1 MAEDAA
7 SFKIEIDLMI
17 FGSRL
22 ENTVAS
28 AITPSI
34 THNGA
39 EVTSCHD
46 HENLYIAKPIK
57 LSFFIYTSCSAYLAL

>member
-46 HENLYIAKPIK
+46 HENL
-57 LSFFIYTSCSAYLAL
+57 

>member
-57 LSFFIYTSCSAYLAL
+57 LSFSYNIKMITY

>member
-57 LSFFIYTSCSAYLAL
+57 LSLSLIHI